1 MTSRRFPW
9 QRAVMSFVRWD
20 ELQCAQVVAESTQPG
35 ECSSSPL
42 PHVLPGAASPQLA
55 VPSRGLVPPKSSR
68 VPEGFIFPVDLA
80 P

>member
-35 ECSSSPL
+35 ECSS
-42 PHVLPGAASPQLA
+42 PQLA
-55 VPSRGLVPPKSSR
+55 AASRPPRGSAAAARRPLTGSGSPKAR
-68 VPEGFIFPVDLA
+68 PCA
-80 P
+80 